1 MLRSIQFLKLLV
13 LVITLAGVVSISS
26 AGTQVWDFENGANDW
41 EVANGEWSVTDGVY
55 QETSGKE
62 KAAHSI
68 VGDVKWENYTV
79 EAKVRFDDGKW
90 AGLIFRAQNEFEYYV
105 FYLNQPDNKTEFWVH
120 KKSAFDTR
128 QGGEPQN
135 FAAKGGVKI
144 ESGKWIQMKVKVEG
158 QQFTVF
164 LDGKEQGTATSAIEY
179 KNGMVGV
186 WAWESKA
193 SFDNLTVTGEGVS
206 GGTTAVNPRQKLTT
220 TWSQLK
226 RN

>member
-1 MLRSIQFLKLLV
+1 M
-13 LVITLAGVVSISS
+13 
-26 AGTQVWDFENGANDW
+26 
-41 EVANGEWSVTDGVY
+41 EWSVTDGVY

-120 KKSAFDTR
+120 KKGAFDTR

-135 FAAKGGVKI
+135 FAAKGGVKKI

-158 QQFTVF
+158 QHS
-164 LDGKEQGTATSAIEY
+164 LP
-179 KNGMVGV
+179 
-186 WAWESKA
+186 
-193 SFDNLTVTGEGVS
+193 SF
-206 GGTTAVNPRQKLTT
+206 
-220 TWSQLK
+220 
-226 RN
+226 